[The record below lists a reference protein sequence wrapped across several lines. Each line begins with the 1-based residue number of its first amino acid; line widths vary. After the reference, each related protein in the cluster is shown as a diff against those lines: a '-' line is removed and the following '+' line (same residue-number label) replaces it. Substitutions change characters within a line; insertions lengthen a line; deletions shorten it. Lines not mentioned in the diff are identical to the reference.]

1 MVSLPGESEIQ
12 QMLADPA
19 QRQSAFSTLVRTYS
33 RPLYWKIR
41 GIVVTHEN
49 ADDVLQNTFLK
60 AWRNLDDFRGGSK
73 LSTWLYRIAVNE
85 SLDYLRKEKTRAQQ
99 ADSPLSSAHRTSTG
113 PSQGGRSHVAR
124 STTGRLHPPL
134 FRQYEIQGNESGLA
148 DQRRC
153 TQGFLPFRS
162 GESDQL
168 STGSSVGP
176 FVQDDVDDDGC
187 TDEWCDGIDGHV
199 APVGG
204 EGYDAATENDAGHE
218 RSLVIV
224 AK

>member
-1 MVSLPGESEIQ
+1 MLHRQDRKDGAQDHDPLVSVSVAYRRQIPLNCLFPISMVSLPGESEIQ

-85 SLDYLRKEKTRAQQ
+85 ALDYLRVRSRPTPPFLWPTAFLPILILM
-99 ADSPLSSAHRTSTG
+99 ATG
-113 PSQGGRSHVAR
+113 PRPFS
-124 STTGRLHPPL
+124 
-134 FRQYEIQGNESGLA
+134 
-148 DQRRC
+148 RR
-153 TQGFLPFRS
+153 P
-162 GESDQL
+162 
-168 STGSSVGP
+168 
-176 FVQDDVDDDGC
+176 
-187 TDEWCDGIDGHV
+187 
-199 APVGG
+199 
-204 EGYDAATENDAGHE
+204 
-218 RSLVIV
+218 
-224 AK
+224 